1 MLRTVGA
8 GSSTKLL
15 INIRR
20 IVMVI
25 SRVGRASSNTAVN
38 VAQATDELSSLVMNS
53 GKYGNLIIVQAIKEK
68 ERQITAD
75 EEFQDDEIRDYRANK
90 ILERIEE
97 RRDSDLPDSIKEGLI
112 KKDMGLLEKLYAS

>member
-1 MLRTVGA
+1 
-8 GSSTKLL
+8 
-15 INIRR
+15 
-20 IVMVI
+20 MVI